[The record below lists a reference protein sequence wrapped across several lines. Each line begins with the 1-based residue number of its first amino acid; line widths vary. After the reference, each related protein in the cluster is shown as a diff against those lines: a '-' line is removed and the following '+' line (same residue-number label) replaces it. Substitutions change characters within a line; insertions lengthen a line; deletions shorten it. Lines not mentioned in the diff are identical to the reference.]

1 MTAPMTAPMTA
12 LPMTA
17 LMTPVLSWPPEAY
30 LWFKTL
36 HIVGVVVW
44 FAGLF
49 YLVRLFIYHREAEE
63 LEPALKAAFQSQ
75 YALMEQRLA
84 NIITTPGMVVA
95 VAMAVGLVS
104 INPAWLQQ
112 GWMHAKLAFVAAL
125 LAYHLF
131 CYRLMGQLRQGS
143 CRWGPRQLRAF
154 NELPTLLLVVVVML
168 VVFKN
173 QFPTGA
179 ATWFV
184 VALVLAMAASIQ
196 LYARWRR
203 LRAERAGLVAAAA
216 TALAAPGPGWADRSQ
231 GARGDGGGAAD

>member
-1 MTAPMTAPMTA
+1 MTQAF
-12 LPMTA
+12 
-17 LMTPVLSWPPEAY
+17 SWPPEAY

-63 LEPALKAAFQSQ
+63 LDPALRSAFQQQ
-75 YALMEQRLA
+75 YALMEKRLA

-95 VAMAVGLVS
+95 VVCAIGLLRV
-104 INPAWLQQ
+104 NPAWLHQ

-125 LAYHLF
+125 LAYHAF
-131 CYRLMGQLRQGS
+131 CYRLMGQLQRGDCS
-143 CRWGPRQLRAF
+143 WSGRQLRAL

-168 VVFKN
+168 VVFKD

-179 ATWFV
+179 ATWFL
-184 VALVLAMAASIQ
+184 VALVVLMAASIQ
-196 LYARWRR
+196 FYARWRR
-203 LRAERAGLVAAAA
+203 LRGEAAAL
-216 TALAAPGPGWADRSQ
+216 ALE
-231 GARGDGGGAAD
+231 GGSGGSAS